1 MNKKFLLSGLVCLGL
16 LGGLVSCKDKSSDTE
31 TVTTDKESALKQ
43 AVTPYVTNTVIATYS
58 NMADAGMAL
67 LEQTEQILE
76 KVTNDK
82 DYAGLMAE
90 AGASWRLMRKYWE
103 QSEAFLY
110 GPAAAHNIDP
120 HIDSWPL
127 DFNAMNALLHDAD
140 RMAAIEEEGGAYVGD
155 KLGYALKGF
164 HAAEYLL
171 FESIIKDGRAIG
183 TGKTHAAN
191 LTHAEAVYLYGIV
204 EDLTQQAC
212 LLEYCWAGKVSAAKA
227 QLLEDGEVDL
237 FEDRYGE
244 QMENA
249 GKAGSLYKTYQ
260 EAAEEIIA
268 GCVDIAGEVAELK
281 LGNPYISSTPEKRD
295 YIESPYSCTST
306 EDFADNIRSIK
317 NAYCGAKAGD
327 ASVSDFVKKTDASL
341 DTKVRKVIDEAIAA
355 IAAIT
360 DFENTAKNNP
370 QVKAAID
377 KVAELEDVLNKEVL
391 PLLSK

>member
-1 MNKKFLLSGLVCLGL
+1 MKKKFLLFGVLGL
-16 LGGLVSCKDKSSDTE
+16 ISVLGISCKKGGDTD
-31 TVTTDKESALKQ
+31 VTSDKEAALQQ
-43 AVTPYVTNTVIATYS
+43 AVTPYVNNTVIATYRA
-58 NMADAGMAL
+58 MADAGMTL
-67 LEQTEQILE
+67 LEQTNAILDKVE
-76 KVTNDK
+76 KSE
-82 DYAGLMAE
+82 DYTTLMRDAGT
-90 AGASWRLMRKYWE
+90 SWRTMRKYWE

-127 DFNAMNALLHDAD
+127 DFNAMNALLHDAE

-171 FESIIKDGRAIG
+171 FESVMVDGRAVG

-191 LTHAEAVYLYGIV
+191 LTHAEAVYLAGIV
-204 EDLTQQAC
+204 EDLTQQAI
-212 LLEYCWAGKVSAAKA
+212 LLEYCWAGEVSATKM
-227 QLLEDGEVDL
+227 QLLEDGEVDT
-237 FEDRYGE
+237 FEDKYGW
-244 QMENA
+244 QMMNA
-249 GKAGSLYKTYQ
+249 GKAGSIYVTYQ

-281 LGNPYISSTPEKRD
+281 LGNPYISSTPEERD

-306 EDFADNIRSIK
+306 EDFADNIRSIH
-317 NAYCGAKAGD
+317 NAYCGAQAGD
-327 ASVSDFVKKTDASL
+327 HAISNYVYSKDADL
-341 DTKVRKVIDEAIAA
+341 DARVRKAIEEAIAA
-355 IAAIT
+355 IGDI
-360 DFENTAKNNP
+360 DNFENTAQNNP

-377 KVAELEDVLNKEVL
+377 KVSALEEMLDKEVL